1 MMNVIGIVGS
11 PRKGGNTEIMMREAL
26 ASAKKAGAETEM
38 ILVADQNISPCNG
51 CGACTGG
58 DGCIIEDDMQKVYEK
73 LLLADGLIF
82 GTPVYFI
89 NVSAQAKA
97 IIDRTLPFLYNGKL
111 KGKVA
116 GAIVVA
122 RRVGAGQVLGL
133 LYTWFTVHRM
143 ITAGGAIGYGREIGE
158 VKDGPGGSP
167 ILSALDEARAI
178 GRNVVNMIKRLS
190 KP

>member
-1 MMNVIGIVGS
+1 MKVLGIVGS

-26 ASAKKAGAETEM
+26 ESARKAGAETEL
-38 ILVADQNISPCNG
+38 ILVADNNISPCNG
-51 CGACTGG
+51 CGACMNGK
-58 DGCIIEDDMQKVYEK
+58 GCVIDDDMQNIYEK
-73 LLLADGLIF
+73 FINADGIIF

-97 IIDRTLPFLYNGKL
+97 IIDRTLPFLYTGKL

-143 ITAGGAIGYGREIGE
+143 VTAGGAIGYGREIGE
-158 VKDGPGGSP
+158 VREGPGGSP
-167 ILSALDEARAI
+167 MLSAIDEARSI
-178 GRNVVNMIKRLS
+178 GRNVVAMAKRLS
-190 KP
+190 KT